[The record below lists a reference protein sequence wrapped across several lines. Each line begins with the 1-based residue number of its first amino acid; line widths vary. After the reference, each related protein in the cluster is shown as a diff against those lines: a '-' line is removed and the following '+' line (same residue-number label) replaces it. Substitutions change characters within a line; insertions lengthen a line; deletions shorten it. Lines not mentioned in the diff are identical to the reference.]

1 MSILQAKNVHYIYQS
16 KYQKVHAVKGISF
29 TFEQGKFYAIV
40 GKSGCGKTTFLSML
54 ASLDLPTEG
63 EILYDGKSTAERN
76 RDDYRLRAIS
86 LICQSYNLFPL
97 LTVEEN
103 VLYPMLLRKAENAKQ
118 IAEEKLQS
126 VGLDE
131 SYFKRLPAM
140 LSGGEQQRVAIARA
154 LINKPKI
161 LLADEPTGNLDN
173 NNAWEIMKLMEEI
186 NNNGTTVVVVTHN
199 MEIVKAMNKRVVTMQ
214 KGVIVEDSDE
224 PGSSILESTGGYQDE
239 D

>member
-1 MSILQAKNVHYIYQS
+1 MSILEARNVHYIYQS
-16 KYQKVHAVKGISF
+16 KYQKVHAVKGINF
-29 TFEQGKFYAIV
+29 AFEEGKFYAIV

-54 ASLDLPTEG
+54 AGLDLPTEG
-63 EILYDGKSTAERN
+63 KILYAGKSTAERN
-76 RDDYRLRAIS
+76 RDEYRLRAIS

-118 IAEEKLQS
+118 TADEKLRS

-154 LINKPKI
+154 LASDAKI
-161 LLADEPTGNLDN
+161 ILADEPTGNLDTEN
-173 NNAWEIMKLMEEI
+173 SELVFDLLHRLAHEEGYCI
-186 NNNGTTVVVVTHN
+186 IVVTH
-199 MEIVKAMNKRVVTMQ
+199 
-214 KGVIVEDSDE
+214 DL
-224 PGSSILESTGGYQDE
+224 SIAEHADRIFRMDNGILTLERDYIGGHKKTGDYQ
-239 D
+239 

>member
-1 MSILQAKNVHYIYQS
+1 METILKLE
-16 KYQKVHAVKGISF
+16 KVEKTYNPGTALECRALLATDLEFEKGR
-29 TFEQGKFYAIV
+29 FYAIV

-54 ASLDLPTEG
+54 AGLDLPSEG
-63 EILYDGKSTAERN
+63 EILYDGKSTAQRN
-76 RDDYRLRAIS
+76 RDEYRLRAIS

-118 IAEEKLQS
+118 IAEEKLRS

-154 LINKPKI
+154 LASDARII
-161 LLADEPTGNLDN
+161 LADEPTGNLDTEN
-173 NNAWEIMKLMEEI
+173 SELVFSLLQRLAHEEGYCVI
-186 NNNGTTVVVVTHN
+186 VVTHDLS
-199 MEIVKAMNKRVVTMQ
+199 IADKADEVLRLK
-214 KGVIVEDSDE
+214 DSCL
-224 PGSSILESTGGYQDE
+224 I
-239 D
+239 